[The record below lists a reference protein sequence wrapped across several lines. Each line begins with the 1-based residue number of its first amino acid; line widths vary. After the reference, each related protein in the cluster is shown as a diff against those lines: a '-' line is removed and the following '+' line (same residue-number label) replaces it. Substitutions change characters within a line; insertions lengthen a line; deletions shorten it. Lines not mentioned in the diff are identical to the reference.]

1 MNNTLQKILRK
12 VESVQVGL
20 LRVEN
25 KNEKLL
31 LQARAGASQDHLN
44 CIIEKNNKSDSL
56 LSRNVSLIQ
65 KDKQDY
71 LYISC
76 KVKEEIQNKSAVIM
90 SMEVLKACWFT
101 RRSKGS
107 VSWLQQKYTYEALSN
122 NLDLAS

>member
-1 MNNTLQKILRK
+1 MNITLQKILRK

-25 KNEKLL
+25 KDEKLS
-31 LQARAGASQDHLN
+31 LQARAGTNLDQLN
-44 CIIEKNNKSDSL
+44 CIVEKSNNSDSL

-65 KDKQDY
+65 KDKLDY

-76 KVKEEIQNKSAVIM
+76 KVKEEIQNKTAVIM
-90 SMEVLKACWFT
+90 SMEILKACWFT

-107 VSWLQQKYTYEALSN
+107 VSWLQQKYSYEALSSD
-122 NLDLAS
+122 LDLAS